1 MERRRNLIISGRSR
15 PVVGYF
21 RDGQPVVDRFDSASS
36 HIHYPTD
43 PVSTA
48 EEYLGW
54 LAARYAWLDENLRR
68 KKRMQSDVEKWVEYR
83 QRILVNILVIPTTV
97 CYNINEGLVDDRPL
111 AHFRIRHRRQ
121 NPSSL

>member
-1 MERRRNLIISGRSR
+1 MGQRKSLIISGRSR

-21 RDGQPVVDRFDSASS
+21 RDEQPVVDKSDPARSR
-36 HIHYPTD
+36 IHYPTD

-68 KKRMQSDVEKWVEYR
+68 KKRM
-83 QRILVNILVIPTTV
+83 
-97 CYNINEGLVDDRPL
+97 
-111 AHFRIRHRRQ
+111 
-121 NPSSL
+121 